1 MTAGDVEVLSDA
13 DAETTIDFARKLQ
26 RMRGAMAKVSGF
38 PVENRAPARLFLF
51 RNGAELEPL
60 LAEIFGT
67 EMKRSGVFTSHGGR
81 HDIAIDASA
90 QGRSEQVMY
99 HEVTHSLA
107 HSAWGPTPLWL
118 DEGLAEF
125 HATFNTIGNDAFVGK
140 PQRAHMLRMLR
151 SQPIRMSE
159 LLAADIRSGIYT
171 SPITQR
177 TFYAQAWA
185 IVHLILRT
193 HARGP
198 AELRRYVELWR
209 DGVPPE
215 AAFERA
221 FALRVAD
228 VPRTL
233 RDYMRRVDRAGW
245 FRVPIHELMV
255 PVPGAPRPITDVQF
269 REALDEL
276 TGRTPAPQSVAA
288 PDAVD
293 RTNVDLAFGRLDDAI
308 ATLRFVADSGADEA
322 ARTRAA
328 QLAEQLEGNRIR
340 NRHVERYNAAIDR
353 AEERDFRGALAIL
366 DTLLPELTDE
376 ELCAAAGAL
385 QAEIRRVVKTRR
397 Q

>member
-1 MTAGDVEVLSDA
+1 MTAGDVEVLSDT
-13 DAETTIDFARKLQ
+13 DAETTIDFATKLQ

-38 PVENRAPARLFLF
+38 PVENRAPARVFLF

-60 LAEIFGT
+60 MTEIFGT
-67 EMKRSGVFTSHGGR
+67 EMKRSGVFTAHGGR

-125 HATFNTIGNDAFVGK
+125 YSTFSTIGNDAFVGK
-140 PQRAHMLRMLR
+140 PPRAHILRMLR

-159 LLAADIRSGIYT
+159 LLAADIRSDLYT

-193 HARGP
+193 HPRGST
-198 AELRRYVELWR
+198 ELSRYVELWR

-215 AAFERA
+215 VAFERA
-221 FALRVAD
+221 FAIRVAD

-245 FRVPIHELMV
+245 FRMPVRELTVPM
-255 PVPGAPRPITDVQF
+255 PGAPHPIANEQF
-269 REALDEL
+269 RAALDEL
-276 TGRTPAPQSVAA
+276 TGRSPAPQQLAA
-288 PDAVD
+288 PNAVD
-293 RTNVDLAFGRLDDAI
+293 RANVDLAFGRLDDAI
-308 ATLRFVADSGADEA
+308 ATLRFVADSSADEA
-322 ARTRAA
+322 VRTRAA
-328 QLAEQLEGNRIR
+328 QMAEQLEGNRIR
-340 NRHVERYNAAIDR
+340 NRHVELYNAAIDR
-353 AEERDFRGALAIL
+353 AEGKDFRGALAIL
-366 DTLLPELTDE
+366 DSLLPELTDE
-376 ELCAAAGAL
+376 DICASAGAL
-385 QAEIRRVVKTRR
+385 QAEIRRVAKKR
-397 Q
+397 